1 MKLPNDE
8 TTVVLSAARRKT
20 RRVFLLAS
28 LFALAACFISL
39 LLGRYIID
47 PITVGKVILA
57 KVFPLEQDWPG
68 AVNRVI
74 FQIRLPRIVL
84 GALIG
89 AGLAVS
95 GASFQGMFKN
105 PLVSPEILGVTAG
118 AGFGACLGILL
129 SGSSLAIQALSW
141 VFAVLAV
148 GLAYAISRVGR
159 TTPTLV
165 LVLSG
170 IVTGAIFS
178 ALISLTKYVA
188 DPNQQLPAIVFWLMG
203 SLATASQRDVLMA
216 APPMLLGMAGLMLV
230 RWRIN
235 LLALGDDQA
244 SSMGMNTELMKG
256 VVIICATIV
265 CAAAVSVAGIIGWVG
280 LVVPHVG
287 RMLVGPDHRRL
298 LPISALIGAG
308 YLVIIDLVARA
319 ATPAEIPL
327 GILTS
332 IIGAPFFAVLLRRT
346 RGAWS

>member
-118 AGFGACLGILL
+118 AVLVRASAFCWRKFLLFRRFLG
-129 SGSSLAIQALSW
+129 SLPFWQSAWPTPSA
-141 VFAVLAV
+141 
-148 GLAYAISRVGR
+148 GVGR

-256 VVIICATIV
+256 VIIICATIV